1 MNLTSL
7 LSAAAAT
14 LAAAL
19 AAVNLYIL
27 GRRERH
33 RWLSEILLDEY
44 ARYLDASFRATST
57 AKTYTVIAEDDAN
70 PGARSAVDSQI
81 KDFHDQQMSILTRL
95 RLLAPAGVV
104 AAAAQVHQADHDAV
118 ALLSISEDS
127 PVESQRKAAL
137 ENAHAQ
143 RENLI
148 RAARDSMQVPGKVA
162 KVGEV

>member
-1 MNLTSL
+1 MNLTSS

-19 AAVNLYIL
+19 AAVNLYVL

-33 RWLSEILLDEY
+33 RWIREILLGEY
-44 ARYLDASFRATST
+44 AAYLNASFGATST
-57 AKTYTVIAEDDAN
+57 AKTYVNTAADDAK
-70 PGARSAVDSQI
+70 PETQSAADSQI
-81 KDFHDQQMSILTRL
+81 KEFHDQQMGILTRL
-95 RLLAPAGVV
+95 RLLAPADVV
-104 AAAAQVHQADHDAV
+104 AAAEDVHRADHDAV
-118 ALLSISEDS
+118 ILLGPDGSATKPQI
-127 PVESQRKAAL
+127 KAAL

-148 RAARDSMQVPGKVA
+148 RAARESMQVPGKVA